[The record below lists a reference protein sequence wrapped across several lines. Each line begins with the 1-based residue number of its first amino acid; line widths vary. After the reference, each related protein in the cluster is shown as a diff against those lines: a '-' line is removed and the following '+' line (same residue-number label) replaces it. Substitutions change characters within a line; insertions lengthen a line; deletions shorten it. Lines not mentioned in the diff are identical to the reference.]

1 VDLTYKQEV
10 GVGAIVLIG
19 VAVFLVGMFW
29 LTGQSLRTS
38 GVAVDVMFQSVAGL
52 KQGDPVLVSGV
63 KKGRVARVS
72 LERVKSVRVTLEIS
86 RDVAPHIDASA
97 AVAAMDLF
105 GAKFIDYNPGAR
117 DEMLARGRLI
127 TGSNQP
133 DITDVAQGVAN
144 RANELMENAANI
156 VSDRLGEDIHNTL
169 IMTQRAMSTLSGM
182 PEGPFIRQTTR
193 TLQATERV
201 MQRVDSMLGS
211 GTGRNI
217 DSISTNLAR
226 LTNHLSHTTAAIDTL
241 ISRVN
246 RGEGTLGRMA
256 ADSAMYHN
264 LNALSV
270 SLTALL
276 TDLKEHPDKYMKP
289 GLVRV
294 KLFGN

>member
-1 VDLTYKQEV
+1 MDLTYKQEV
-10 GVGAIVLIG
+10 GVGAFVLLG
-19 VAVFLVGMFW
+19 VAVFLVGMFY
-29 LTGQSLRTS
+29 LTGQSLRAGGIS
-38 GVAVDVMFQSVAGL
+38 VDVMFESVAGL

-63 KKGRVARVS
+63 KKGRVARVA
-72 LERVKSVRVTLEIS
+72 LERVKSVRVTLDLS
-86 RDVAPHIDASA
+86 KDVAPRIDASA

-117 DEMLARGRLI
+117 DEMLARGRSI
-127 TGSNQP
+127 SGTSTP
-133 DITDVAQGVAN
+133 DIAGVAQGVAN

-169 IMTQRAMSTLSGM
+169 IMTQRAMNTLATA
-182 PEGPFIRQTTR
+182 PEGPFIKQTTR
-193 TLQATERV
+193 TLEATERV

-217 DSISTNLAR
+217 DSISTNLSK
-226 LTNHLSHTTAAIDTL
+226 LTNHLTHTTAQLDTL
-241 ISRVN
+241 LSRMN

-256 ADSAMYHN
+256 SDTMMYHD
-264 LNALSV
+264 LHALSV

-276 TDLKEHPDKYMKP
+276 TDLKEHPDKYVKP

-294 KLFGN
+294 KLF

>member
-1 VDLTYKQEV
+1 MDLTYKQEV
-10 GVGAIVLIG
+10 GVGAIVLVG
-19 VAVFLVGMFW
+19 FAVVLVGMFW
-29 LTGQSLRTS
+29 LTGRSLRTS
-38 GVAVDVMFQSVAGL
+38 GISVDVMFESVAGL

-63 KKGRVARVS
+63 KKGRVARVA
-72 LERVKSVRVTLEIS
+72 LERVKSVRVTMEIQ

-105 GAKFIDYNPGAR
+105 GAKFIDYNPGSR
-117 DEMLARGRLI
+117 DEMLAKGRVI

-169 IMTQRAMSTLSGM
+169 MMTQRAMSTLANA
-182 PEGPFIRQTTR
+182 PEGPFVKQTTR

-226 LTNHLSHTTAAIDTL
+226 LTNHLSHTTAALDTL
-241 ISRVN
+241 LTRIN
-246 RGEGTLGRMA
+246 RGEGTFGKMS
-256 ADSAMYHN
+256 ADTTMYHD
-264 LNALSV
+264 LHSLSI

-294 KLFGN
+294 KLF

>member
-1 VDLTYKQEV
+1 MDLTYKQEV
-10 GVGAIVLIG
+10 GVGAIVLVG

-29 LTGQSLRTS
+29 LTGRSLGAT
-38 GVAVDVMFQSVAGL
+38 GIAVDVMFESVAGL
-52 KQGDPVLVSGV
+52 KQGDPVLISGV
-63 KKGRVARVS
+63 KKGRVARVN

-86 RDVAPHIDASA
+86 KDVAPHIDASA
-97 AVAAMDLF
+97 AIGSMDLF

-117 DEMLARGRLI
+117 EEMLAKGRAI
-127 TGSNQP
+127 TGTNAP

-169 IMTQRAMSTLSGM
+169 VVTQRAMSTLSNM

-193 TLQATERV
+193 TLQATEKV

-211 GTGRNI
+211 GTGASI
-217 DSISTNLAR
+217 DSVSRNLAR
-226 LTNHLSHTTAAIDTL
+226 LTEHLTSTTTQLDTL
-241 ISRVN
+241 LSRMN
-246 RGEGTLGRMA
+246 RGEGTLGKLA
-256 ADSAMYHN
+256 SDSMMYRN
-264 LNALSV
+264 LTDLSRAL
-270 SLTALL
+270 TELL

-294 KLFGN
+294 KLF

>member
-1 VDLTYKQEV
+1 MDLTYKQEV

-38 GVAVDVMFQSVAGL
+38 GVSVDVMFESVAGL

-63 KKGRVARVS
+63 KKGRVARVT

-86 RDVAPHIDASA
+86 KDVQPHIDASA

-105 GAKFIDYNPGAR
+105 GAKFIDYNPGTLEK
-117 DEMLARGRLI
+117 DLLPRGRVLS
-127 TGSNQP
+127 GSNQP

-144 RANELMENAANI
+144 RANELMQNAANI

-169 IMTQRAMSTLSGM
+169 VVTQRAMTTLANA
-182 PEGPFIRQTTR
+182 PEGPFIKQTTR

-201 MQRVDSMLGS
+201 MQRVDSMLAS

-226 LTNHLSHTTAAIDTL
+226 LTNHLTRTTASLDTL
-241 ISRVN
+241 LTRIN
-246 RGEGTLGRMA
+246 KGEGTLGRIA
-256 ADSAMYHN
+256 ADTTMYHD
-264 LNALSV
+264 LHELSV

-276 TDLKEHPDKYMKP
+276 SDLKEHPDKYMKP

-294 KLFGN
+294 KLF

>member
-1 VDLTYKQEV
+1 MDLTYKQEV
-10 GVGAIVLIG
+10 GVGAIVLVG

-29 LTGQSLRTS
+29 LTGRSLRTS
-38 GVAVDVMFQSVAGL
+38 GISVDVMFESVAGL

-63 KKGRVARVS
+63 KKGRVARVA
-72 LERVKSVRVTLEIS
+72 LERVKSVRVSMELQ

-97 AVAAMDLF
+97 AVASMDLF

-117 DEMLARGRLI
+117 PEMLAGGRAI

-169 IMTQRAMSTLSGM
+169 VVTQRAMNTLSGM
-182 PEGPFIRQTTR
+182 PEGPFIKQTTR

-201 MQRVDSMLGS
+201 MQRVDSMLSS
-211 GTGRNI
+211 GTGANI
-217 DSISTNLAR
+217 DSISKNLAT
-226 LTNHLSHTTAAIDTL
+226 LTNRLSHTTSQLDTL
-241 ISRVN
+241 LSRIN
-246 RGEGTLGRMA
+246 RGEGTLGKMA
-256 ADSAMYHN
+256 SDTVMYHD
-264 LNALSV
+264 LHQLSV
-270 SLTALL
+270 SLTTLL
-276 TDLKEHPDKYMKP
+276 NDLKEHPDKYMKP

-294 KLFGN
+294 KLF

>member
-1 VDLTYKQEV
+1 MDLTYKQEV
-10 GVGAIVLIG
+10 GVGAMVLVGI
-19 VAVFLVGMFW
+19 AVFLVGMFW
-29 LTGQSLRTS
+29 LTGRSLSATGIS
-38 GVAVDVMFQSVAGL
+38 VDVMFESVAGL

-63 KKGRVARVS
+63 KKGRVRRVA
-72 LERVKSVRVTLEIS
+72 LERVKSVRVTLELQ

-117 DEMLARGRLI
+117 EELLAQGHSLSG
-127 TGSNQP
+127 TSTP
-133 DITDVAQGVAN
+133 DIAGVAQGVAN

-169 IMTQRAMSTLSGM
+169 LVTQRAMSALSDM
-182 PEGPFIRQTTR
+182 PEGPFIKQTTR

-211 GTGRNI
+211 GTGANV
-217 DSISTNLAR
+217 DSISKNLAT
-226 LTNHLSHTTAAIDTL
+226 LTNHLTHTTAQLDTL
-241 ISRVN
+241 LSRIN

-256 ADSAMYHN
+256 ADTAMYAN
-264 LNALSV
+264 LRDLSAA
-270 SLTALL
+270 LTALL

-289 GLVRV
+289 GVLRV
-294 KLFGN
+294 KLCC